1 MYKVS
6 IPIHL
11 KEDTD
16 KYEVLQILEEAGS
29 EYAFLAFD
37 NIILSAIPENNEKIF
52 SIMKDFIPFLQENGY
67 KVGVYFWSLWLGDIA
82 EEELLG
88 EVMIRSNGTPKIN
101 KTALNSNEKR
111 LSKSCWRWSTLTMT
125 T

>member
-1 MYKVS
+1 
-6 IPIHL
+6 
-11 KEDTD
+11 
-16 KYEVLQILEEAGS
+16 
-29 EYAFLAFD
+29 
-37 NIILSAIPENNEKIF
+37 
-52 SIMKDFIPFLQENGY
+52 MKDFIPFLQENGY

-101 KTALNSNEKR
+101 KTALNSNVKR